1 MRKTD
6 KKYFEKMV
14 EDKDLVKESFNTDDG
29 IRRAAIL
36 DKVVD
41 ILYSFCVSIP
51 MTVLGGLQYGSNQR
65 VIDIP
70 FSFNTDDGIRRA
82 AINRPFRLLFTE
94 RTRFNT
100 DDGIRRAAISFS

>member
-36 DKVVD
+36 G
-41 ILYSFCVSIP
+41 LLRRRMAGRSF
-51 MTVLGGLQYGSNQR
+51 QYR
-65 VIDIP
+65 
-70 FSFNTDDGIRRA
+70 
-82 AINRPFRLLFTE
+82 
-94 RTRFNT
+94 
-100 DDGIRRAAISFS
+100 

>member
-36 DKVVD
+36 ELPNAQF
-41 ILYSFCVSIP
+41 ILY
-51 MTVLGGLQYGSNQR
+51 R
-65 VIDIP
+65 
-70 FSFNTDDGIRRA
+70 FNPDDGIRRA
-82 AINRPFRLLFTE
+82 AI
-94 RTRFNT
+94 
-100 DDGIRRAAISFS
+100 RRR